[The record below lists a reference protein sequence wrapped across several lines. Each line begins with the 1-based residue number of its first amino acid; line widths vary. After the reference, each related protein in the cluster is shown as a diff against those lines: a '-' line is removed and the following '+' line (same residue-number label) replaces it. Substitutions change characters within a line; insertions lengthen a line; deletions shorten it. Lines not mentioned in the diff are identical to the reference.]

1 MWTLSLYLWTGCS
14 GPTEAPLPK
23 GAPPVTA
30 GSGTGSGSAAVAPK
44 PEPATPTD
52 VTGEGWGGIV
62 WNGGTAYRL
71 GGEGTIAV
79 GPEEVAPFKLAPE
92 LPPRCGAPAT
102 SGAPHA
108 AAIVLPPAITTP
120 PPPPPEPPPVAAAT
134 IEKVGWRLDEVL
146 PPADRFTPNTPST
159 DVSQQ
164 RGVQV
169 GTVVKMRREGGPPW
183 LVASGT
189 RNCDGGFV
197 VLDST
202 ASRTLVAERIA
213 TCDTLRVL
221 NPSDLDGDGNSELAV
236 FDNDSVYVY
245 RIRPEHG
252 QPHVERLGHWSCRP

>member
-1 MWTLSLYLWTGCS
+1 MWTLSLYLWTGCG
-14 GPTEAPLPK
+14 GPTEAPAP
-23 GAPPVTA
+23 PPVTP
-30 GSGTGSGSAAVAPK
+30 GSGSGSTAPAK
-44 PEPATPTD
+44 PEPPAAPTD
-52 VTGEGWGGIV
+52 VPNEGWGGLV

-79 GPEEVAPFKLAPE
+79 GPDAVAPFTLAPE
-92 LPPRCGAPAT
+92 LPRRCGAPAT
-102 SGAPHA
+102 TGAPHA
-108 AAIVLPPAITTP
+108 AAIVLPPAVTTP

-146 PPADRFTPNTPST
+146 PPADRFTPNTPSR

-169 GTVVKMRREGGPPW
+169 GTVIKMRRQGGPPW
-183 LVASGT
+183 YVASGT

-202 ASRTLVAERIA
+202 ASRTLVAERIP

-221 NPSDLDGDGNSELAV
+221 NPSDLDGDGNAELAV
-236 FDNDSVYVY
+236 FDDDSVYVY

-252 QPHVERLGHWSCRP
+252 QPRVERLGHWSCRP

>member
-14 GPTEAPLPK
+14 GPTEAPLPQ
-23 GAPPVTA
+23 GAPPVAAA
-30 GSGTGSGSAAVAPK
+30 GSGSGNGAVAPK
-44 PEPATPTD
+44 PEPSAPID
-52 VTGEGWGGIV
+52 VSGEGWGGIV

-79 GPEEVAPFKLAPE
+79 GPEEVATIKLAPE

-102 SGAPHA
+102 TGAPHA
-108 AAIVLPPAITTP
+108 AAIVLPPSIATA

-146 PPADRFTPNTPST
+146 PPADRFTPNTPSK

-183 LVASGT
+183 LLASGT

-213 TCDTLRVL
+213 TCDTLRLL

-252 QPHVERLGHWSCRP
+252 QPRVERLGHWSCRP